1 MDMEIMLSPIG
12 TVRNR
17 HDGVSKIDRS
27 NAGRSRISLLP
38 EYAEGLYRLEESEYL
53 DIIFYFHRSDG
64 YSLICKTPH
73 WGVRGVF
80 ACRSPFRPAPL
91 GLTTVRL
98 LSVERNELHVEG
110 LDAINGTP
118 ILDIKPHVDFCQ
130 HKKEINDHEENTR
143 SQKKDQATYSRRRN
157 GEASGKGR

>member
-1 MDMEIMLSPIG
+1 MDMEITLSPIG

-17 HDGVSKIDRS
+17 HDRVSKIGRS
-27 NAGRSRISLLP
+27 NAGRSRISVLP

-64 YSLICKTPH
+64 YRLICKTPH

-80 ACRSPFRPAPL
+80 ACRSPFRPVPL
-91 GLTTVRL
+91 GLTTVKL
-98 LSVERNELHVEG
+98 LSVEGKEIIVEG
-110 LDAINGTP
+110 LDALNGTP
-118 ILDIKPHVDFCQ
+118 VLDIKPHVDFCQ
-130 HKKEINDHEENTR
+130 QKKEINDHEENKR
-143 SQKKDQATYSRRRN
+143 PQKKDQGTYSRKRN